1 MKLIKTDIQ
10 SLGAAIALGALSLG
24 FAPSAAAISSFD
36 AHSELTLTLTG
47 VSAPDGWSVTAVGS
61 IGDDDVAPDGNA
73 TALNDSTLADAVLT
87 TPGTIS
93 QSASTVGSATFGFV
107 NSRVFT
113 NLDMTLTNE
122 LVDQALTFDF
132 TWSIVTDATSIADPT
147 GDASALA
154 SADVYDLDASGGFAG
169 IYFDIFSVVEVFGTD
184 TGSCAPIDCSGSFS
198 AVVDPG
204 SVLNVVGFLDV
215 EGYAEAYVPVPAA
228 VWLFGSGLLGLVGVA
243 RRRKAA

>member
-10 SLGAAIALGALSLG
+10 SLGAAIALGALCLS

-73 TALNDSTLADAVLT
+73 TALNDSTLANVMLT
-87 TPGTIS
+87 APGTIF

-107 NSRVFT
+107 ESNVFT
-113 NLDMTLTNE
+113 NLDITLTNDSAE
-122 LVDQALTFDF
+122 TLTFDF
-132 TWSIVTDATSIADPT
+132 TWSLITDATSIADPT

-154 SADVYDLDASGGFAG
+154 YVDVYDLDASGGVGAV
-169 IYFDIFSVVEVFGTD
+169 YFDIYSLIEVFGTQSD
-184 TGSCAPIDCSGSFS
+184 SCAPIDCSGSFS
-198 AVVDPG
+198 AIVDPG
-204 SVLNVVGFLDV
+204 SVLNVDGFLDV